1 MRCITSRSRNLERR
15 DRHQFSFRFASA
27 LKLTLPRWL
36 RIDLSVACLISNKMH
51 ASDQNGWHCRLCGQP
66 LTERS
71 SDPRDSNVILSILIP
86 VHNESAQVVQNLS
99 LIHSEASKTGLP
111 TEMIVV
117 DDGSTDNTWHVLEGV
132 VEQLPGLK
140 ALRFSRNFGKESAIC
155 AGLAY
160 SRGQACI
167 VIDSDLQHPP
177 ELIPEMV
184 RLWREEHW
192 DIVEGIKRT
201 RGTEPLINKIGARF
215 FYRTLSRLS
224 GYDLYGSSD
233 FKLLDRKVIDAWL
246 DMRERNTF
254 FRGMISWLGY
264 RRKQI
269 TFSVPR
275 RRVTQSRWSFFSLF
289 RLAVIAITAFS
300 SLPLQAVTLLGGLF
314 LLCAILFSGYAL
326 LLYFTGLALPG
337 FTTVII
343 LEMLIG
349 GVLMVSLGI
358 IGTYIAQIYQE
369 VKYRPRY
376 VVSEALAGPQDEKG
390 LRALENNQTQTAV
403 ALANQSSG

>member
-1 MRCITSRSRNLERR
+1 
-15 DRHQFSFRFASA
+15 
-27 LKLTLPRWL
+27 
-36 RIDLSVACLISNKMH
+36 MH

-71 SDPRDSNVILSILIP
+71 SDPRDSNIILSVLIP
-86 VHNESAQVVQNLS
+86 VHNESDQVAQNLS
-99 LIHSEASKTGLP
+99 LIHAEASKTGLP

-117 DDGSTDNTWHVLEGV
+117 DDGSTDNTWHVLGGV
-132 VEQLPGLK
+132 VEQLPGIK
-140 ALRFSRNFGKESAIC
+140 ALRFSRNFGKESAIS

-160 SRGQACI
+160 SSGQACI

-184 RLWREEHW
+184 RLWRDEHW
-192 DIVEGIKRT
+192 DIVEGIKKT
-201 RGTEPLINKIGARF
+201 RGTERLINRIGARF
-215 FYRTLSRLS
+215 FYRTLSGLS
-224 GYDLYGSSD
+224 GYNLYGSSD
-233 FKLLDRKVIDAWL
+233 FKLLDRKVIEAWL
-246 DMRERNTF
+246 NMRERNTF

-264 RRKQI
+264 RRKQL
-269 TFSVPR
+269 TFSVPSR
-275 RRVTQSRWSFFSLF
+275 KLTQSRWSFFSLF
-289 RLAVIAITAFS
+289 KLAVIAITAFS

-376 VVSEALAGPQDEKG
+376 VVSEALTGPEDEKG
-390 LRALENNQTQTAV
+390 SRELGNNQTQTTV

>member
-1 MRCITSRSRNLERR
+1 
-15 DRHQFSFRFASA
+15 
-27 LKLTLPRWL
+27 
-36 RIDLSVACLISNKMH
+36 MH
-51 ASDQNGWHCRLCGQP
+51 EFDQNGWRCRLCGHS
-66 LTERS
+66 LTEAS
-71 SDPRDSNVILSILIP
+71 PSDGESDAILSLLIP
-86 VHNESAQVVQNLS
+86 VHNESDQIVKNLS
-99 LIHSEASKTGLP
+99 LIHAEALKTGLAM
-111 TEMIVV
+111 EMIVI
-117 DDGSTDNTWHVLEGV
+117 DDGSTDNTWELLKSTVA
-132 VEQLPGLK
+132 QIPGLK
-140 ALRFSRNFGKESAIC
+140 ALQFSRNFGKEAAIC
-155 AGLAY
+155 AGVAY
-160 SRGQACI
+160 SSGQACI

-184 RLWREEHW
+184 RLWRDERW

-254 FRGMISWLGY
+254 FRGMITWLGY

-269 TFSVPR
+269 SFSVPR
-275 RRVTQSRWSFFSLF
+275 RRLTQSRWSFFGLF

-300 SLPLQAVTLLGGLF
+300 SLPLQAVTLLGGIF
-314 LLCAILFSGYAL
+314 LLGAAVFSAYAL

-343 LEMLIG
+343 LELVIG
-349 GVLMVSLGI
+349 GVLMISLGI

-376 VVSEALAGPQDEKG
+376 VVAETLIGAEAAKLAQIPEKE
-390 LRALENNQTQTAV
+390 RTQTATE
-403 ALANQSSG
+403 LTSKSSV

>member
-1 MRCITSRSRNLERR
+1 MPL
-15 DRHQFSFRFASA
+15 
-27 LKLTLPRWL
+27 L
-36 RIDLSVACLISNKMH
+36 
-51 ASDQNGWHCRLCGQP
+51 DQNGWYCRFCGHP
-66 LTERS
+66 LAKGSLGRLD
-71 SDPRDSNVILSILIP
+71 SDVILSVLIP
-86 VHNESAQVVQNLS
+86 VHNESDQIAQNLS
-99 LIHSEASKTGLP
+99 LIHAEASKIGVP
-111 TEMIVV
+111 MEIIVI
-117 DDGSTDNTWHVLEGV
+117 DDGSTDNTWQALEMMAGQMPKV
-132 VEQLPGLK
+132 K
-140 ALRFSRNFGKESAIC
+140 ALRFSRNFGKEAAIC

-160 SRGQACI
+160 SSGQACI

-192 DIVEGIKRT
+192 DVVEGIKRT
-201 RGTEPLINKIGARF
+201 RGTEALINRIGARF
-215 FYRTLSRLS
+215 FYRTLSGLS
-224 GYDLYGSSD
+224 GYNLYGSSD

-275 RRVTQSRWSFFSLF
+275 RRLTQSRWSFFGLF
-289 RLAVIAITAFS
+289 RLAVVAITAFS
-300 SLPLQAVTLLGGLF
+300 SLPLQAVTLLGALF
-314 LLCAILFSGYAL
+314 LFCAMLFSGYAL
-326 LLYFTGLALPG
+326 VLYFTGLALPG

-343 LEMLIG
+343 LELMLG
-349 GVLMVSLGI
+349 GVLMISLGI

-376 VVSEALAGPQDEKG
+376 VVAETLTSHRDDKLSCAPENTRTAATSRLASKS
-390 LRALENNQTQTAV
+390 LV
-403 ALANQSSG
+403 

>member
-1 MRCITSRSRNLERR
+1 
-15 DRHQFSFRFASA
+15 
-27 LKLTLPRWL
+27 
-36 RIDLSVACLISNKMH
+36 MH
-51 ASDQNGWHCRLCGQP
+51 VLDQDGYRCRLCGQA
-66 LTERS
+66 LTTES
-71 SDPRDSNVILSILIP
+71 HAHLDSHAILSVLIP
-86 VHNESAQVVQNLS
+86 VHDESDQIAQNLS
-99 LIHSEASKTGLP
+99 LMHAEVSKTGLP
-111 TEMIVV
+111 MEMIVV
-117 DDGSTDNTWHVLEGV
+117 DDGSTDGTWQVLEKLA
-132 VEQLPGLK
+132 EQLPELK
-140 ALRFSRNFGKESAIC
+140 AVQFSRNFGKEAAIC
-155 AGLAY
+155 AGMAY
-160 SRGQACI
+160 STGKACI

-177 ELIPEMV
+177 EVIPEMV
-184 RLWREEHW
+184 RLWRDEHW

-254 FRGMISWLGY
+254 FRGMITWLGY

-269 TFSVPR
+269 SFSVPR
-275 RRVTQSRWSFFSLF
+275 RRLTQSRWSFFGLF
-289 RLAVIAITAFS
+289 KLAIIAITAFS
-300 SLPLQAVTLLGGLF
+300 SLPLQAVTLLGGIF

-343 LEMLIG
+343 LEMVIG
-349 GVLMVSLGI
+349 GVLMISLGI

-376 VVSEALAGPQDEKG
+376 VVAQALMGAEDEKLTQAPGSERTQTVAALASK
-390 LRALENNQTQTAV
+390 
-403 ALANQSSG
+403 SSV

>member
-1 MRCITSRSRNLERR
+1 MRVL
-15 DRHQFSFRFASA
+15 
-27 LKLTLPRWL
+27 
-36 RIDLSVACLISNKMH
+36 
-51 ASDQNGWHCRLCGQP
+51 DQNGHRCRLCGHA
-66 LTERS
+66 LTTESHARL
-71 SDPRDSNVILSILIP
+71 DTHVILSVLVP
-86 VHNESAQVVQNLS
+86 VHDESDQIAQNLS
-99 LIHSEASKTGLP
+99 LIHSEVSKTALP
-111 TEMIVV
+111 MEMIVI
-117 DDGSTDNTWHVLEGV
+117 DDGSTDDTWQVLEKLA
-132 VEQLPGLK
+132 EQLPGVK
-140 ALRFSRNFGKESAIC
+140 ALQFSRNFGKEAAIW
-155 AGLAY
+155 AGVAY
-160 SRGQACI
+160 SSGEACI

-184 RLWREEHW
+184 RLWRDEHW

-201 RGTEPLINKIGARF
+201 RGTESLINKIGARF

-233 FKLLDRKVIDAWL
+233 FKLLDRKVIEAWL

-254 FRGMISWLGY
+254 FRGMITWLGY

-269 TFSVPR
+269 SFSVPTR
-275 RRVTQSRWSFFSLF
+275 RLTQSRWSFFSLF

-300 SLPLQAVTLLGGLF
+300 SLPLQAVTVLGGLF

-349 GVLMVSLGI
+349 GVLMISLGI
-358 IGTYIAQIYQE
+358 IGTYVAQIYQE

-376 VVSEALAGPQDEKG
+376 VVARALIGAEDEKLAQTPESKGTQTVAALASK
-390 LRALENNQTQTAV
+390 
-403 ALANQSSG
+403 SSA

>member
-1 MRCITSRSRNLERR
+1 
-15 DRHQFSFRFASA
+15 
-27 LKLTLPRWL
+27 
-36 RIDLSVACLISNKMH
+36 MH
-51 ASDQNGWHCRLCGQP
+51 ALGQNSWTCRLCGQP
-66 LTERS
+66 LATES
-71 SDPRDSNVILSILIP
+71 PQHLKSDVVFSVVIP
-86 VHNESAQVVQNLS
+86 VHNESDQIAQNLS

-111 TEMIVV
+111 MEMIAI
-117 DDGSTDNTWHVLEGV
+117 DDGSTDNTWQALEKMA
-132 VEQLPGLK
+132 EQMPELK
-140 ALRFSRNFGKESAIC
+140 ALRFSRNFGKEAAIC

-160 SRGQACI
+160 SCGKACI

-177 ELIPEMV
+177 ELIPEMAH
-184 RLWREEHW
+184 LWREVHW

-201 RGTEPLINKIGARF
+201 GGTEPLINKIGARF

-254 FRGMISWLGY
+254 FRGMITWLGY
-264 RRKQI
+264 RRRQI

-275 RRVTQSRWSFFSLF
+275 RRLTQSRWSFFGLF

-300 SLPLQAVTLLGGLF
+300 SLPLHVVTVLGGMFLLG
-314 LLCAILFSGYAL
+314 AAVFSGYAL
-326 LLYFTGLALPG
+326 LLYFAGLAFPG

-343 LEMLIG
+343 LELVIG
-349 GVLMVSLGI
+349 GVLMISLGI

-376 VVSEALAGPQDEKG
+376 VVAETLAIRGDDKLSVGPENTRTEGMSK
-390 LRALENNQTQTAV
+390 LR
-403 ALANQSSG
+403 SKS